1 MEYQNCLVELDEIL
15 NYLSKEDLMK
25 IPKEIISGIE
35 SHKSKEYIWKYDKT
49 KPLMEQQLSRK
60 TIAMLSYINMEY
72 LLNNEEKELI
82 QQIHALNEQKL
93 EKTKQEKYNSNELF
107 NNTKNNNICS
117 EESLINVKNV
127 KEDKWYKKIFYFIK
141 NLLKRKSYY

>member
-25 IPKEIISGIE
+25 IPKELINGIK
-35 SHKSKEYIWKYDKT
+35 SYKSKEYIWKYDKT
-49 KPLMEQQLSRK
+49 KPLMEQQLNRK

-82 QQIHALNEQKL
+82 QKIHELNEQKL
-93 EKTKQEKYNSNELF
+93 EKAKQEKYNPNVLF
-107 NNTKNNNICS
+107 NNTKNNNTYS
-117 EESLINVKNV
+117 EVSLINV
-127 KEDKWYKKIFYFIK
+127 KEDKWYEKIFSFIK
-141 NLLKRKSYY
+141 NLFKRK

>member
-1 MEYQNCLVELDEIL
+1 MEYEKCLVELDEIL

-25 IPKEIISGIE
+25 IPKEIINGIK

-49 KPLMEQQLSRK
+49 KPLMEQQLNRK

-82 QQIHALNEQKL
+82 QKIHELNEQKL
-93 EKTKQEKYNSNELF
+93 EKAKQEKYNPNGLF
-107 NNTKNNNICS
+107 NNTKNNTTYK
-117 EESLINVKNV
+117 EVSLIKV
-127 KEDKWYKKIFYFIK
+127 KEDKWYKNIFYFIK
-141 NLLKRKSYY
+141 NLFKRK

>member
-25 IPKEIISGIE
+25 IPKELINGIK
-35 SHKSKEYIWKYDKT
+35 SYKSKEYIWKYDKT
-49 KPLMEQQLSRK
+49 KPLMEQQLNRK

-82 QQIHALNEQKL
+82 QKIHELNEQKL
-93 EKTKQEKYNSNELF
+93 EKAKQEKYNPNGLF
-107 NNTKNNNICS
+107 NNTKNNNIYS
-117 EESLINVKNV
+117 EVSLINV
-127 KEDKWYKKIFYFIK
+127 KEDKWYEKIFSFIK
-141 NLLKRKSYY
+141 NLFKRK